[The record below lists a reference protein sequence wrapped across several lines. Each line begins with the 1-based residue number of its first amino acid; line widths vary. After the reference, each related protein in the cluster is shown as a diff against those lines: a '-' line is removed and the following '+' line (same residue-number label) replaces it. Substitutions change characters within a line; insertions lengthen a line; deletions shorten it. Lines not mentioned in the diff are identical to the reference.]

1 METPWDRKREE
12 LRHLL
17 RLPLMELLS
26 KALNTKLS
34 QRGDKFSLCTIMN
47 VQSGKCTE
55 DCSFCAQSSRYKTNS
70 PVYPLKKVDEIV
82 REAKKAREAGATRFS
97 LVASGKGP
105 NNQKIEDIA
114 ERIIA
119 IKNEVNIDVC
129 ASLGIMEKDALI
141 YLKNAGLSRYHHNI
155 ESSLRHF
162 PRVCTTHAFYDRI
175 NTILAAKAAG
185 IDICSGGIIGLGE
198 DEEDRLDM
206 AAALSFYEVDSVPL
220 NILVPIKGTPM
231 ESVSPISIPEILRT
245 IAIFR
250 MALPEKA
257 IRLAG
262 GREYALSDFQAL
274 AFMAGADAMLI
285 GGYLTVRGRAVE
297 EDLKFVERIKE
308 CWREAVS

>member
-1 METPWDRKREE
+1 MENPWDKKKEE

-17 RLPLMELLS
+17 RLSLMELLS
-26 KALNTKLS
+26 KALNTKLF
-34 QRGDKFSLCTIMN
+34 QRGDRFSLCTIMN
-47 VQSGKCTE
+47 VRSGKCTE

-70 PVYPLKKVDEIV
+70 PVYPLKTVDEIV
-82 REAKKAREAGATRFS
+82 REAKKARESGVTRFS
-97 LVASGKGP
+97 LVESGKGP
-105 NNQKIEDIA
+105 DNQGIEDIA

-119 IKNEVNIDVC
+119 IKNEVDIDIC
-129 ASLGIMEKDALI
+129 ASLGIMEKDALL

-155 ESSLRHF
+155 ETSLRHF
-162 PRVCTTHAFYDRI
+162 PKVCTTHSFNDRR
-175 NTILAAKAAG
+175 NTIIAAKSAG
-185 IDICSGGIIGLGE
+185 IEICSGGIIGLGE

-206 AAALSFYEVDSVPL
+206 AAALSFHDVDSVPL

-250 MALPEKA
+250 LALPEKA

-297 EDLKFVERIKE
+297 EDLKFVEKMKD
-308 CWREAVS
+308 CWRKAAS